1 MLDVVLP
8 RESLTG
14 RGKGWEDNNELKQF
28 LSVFDKAISSSE
40 AAYWQLKL
48 MDSALYMD
56 ISVLNRKY
64 DKEE

>member
-1 MLDVVLP
+1 
-8 RESLTG
+8 
-14 RGKGWEDNNELKQF
+14 
-28 LSVFDKAISSSE
+28 VFDKAISSSE

-64 DKEE
+64 DKEEYQTVLNIAFTIIYKQNHSFTLSYAI